1 MHYCDLVVASDVT
14 IIDAALPSSY
24 SFHHVPRSMNA
35 RERERERERGGGGG
49 EEVDLL

>member
-1 MHYCDLVVASDVT
+1 MHHCDLAVASDVT

-35 RERERERERGGGGG
+35 RERERGGGGGERGGGG
-49 EEVDLL
+49 